1 MVNSSSININK
12 STAKVFDILSTHP
25 YICAFIVCLFVH
37 FFTFAQ
43 EELIPG
49 NTMLIG
55 SALLTSAG
63 IATVL
68 KKNKKGQIPF
78 ITAILFSLAII
89 CAIFVFNSCFIPGR
103 RGVWII
109 LVCFVAMILCGIYF
123 KKYITRRELTDRF
136 ISLIILGAGFLTK
149 LMYIF
154 YTDMYTR
161 QNDVGAFTGT
171 PDDAGHFGYIEYLMY
186 NHHLPDFDVRTRWQ
200 FYHPPL
206 HHTIS
211 AVWIYI
217 NQNIFGLDF
226 NSSRE
231 SLQILSLFY
240 TMAIIISAY
249 KIMRH
254 FKLSG
259 VSLYAPLAVIS
270 FYPAFTFF
278 SGALNNDPLATALT
292 AGACLAAIKWY
303 ESQKMNDIIRL
314 AFCIG
319 LGMMSKLSA
328 ALIAFPVAFLFLN
341 VFISHFKKKLKKL
354 FIQYIY
360 FGAICIPLAL
370 WYQIR
375 NHFRFGVPITYV
387 QELGKDSDQY
397 IGNIGFWERVT
408 NFSAYQFK
416 GIFQHWAY
424 RDENGILTGDNEMNP
439 LICILKNSILG
450 EGNNETSFRIGEH
463 ISSIMTFFFIVN
475 LIIAAAAIVFMIV
488 ICFRKTT
495 ANAVMKAFFIFFH
508 IIMIANFYQMAA
520 DYPFVCTMNFRY
532 ITLTVITG
540 ALFCG
545 LFLQSLQK
553 SSKSVKKTANV
564 ISLTLSVLFS
574 VCAIWEITAMCF
586 PK

>member
-1 MVNSSSININK
+1 MVNKSSINK
-12 STAKVFDILSTHP
+12 GTARVFDILSSHP
-25 YICAFIVCLFVH
+25 YVCAFIVCLFVH

-43 EELIPG
+43 EELIPA

-55 SALLTSAG
+55 SAVLAFAG
-63 IATVL
+63 IGTVWA
-68 KKNKKGQIPF
+68 KYKKGQFPF
-78 ITAILFSLAII
+78 ITAIFFSIAVIGV
-89 CAIFVFNSCFIPGR
+89 IFAFNVSFISGG

-109 LVCFVAMILCGIYF
+109 FVCLAAMIPGSIYF
-123 KKYITRRELTDRF
+123 RKHILTKEKNERF
-136 ISLIILGAGFLTK
+136 ISLILLGTGFLTK

-154 YTDMYTR
+154 YTDMYAR

-171 PDDAGHFGYIEYLMY
+171 PDDAGHFGYIEYLLY
-186 NHHLPDFDVRTRWQ
+186 NHHLADFDVRTRWQ

-240 TMAIIISAY
+240 TMVIIITAY
-249 KIMRH
+249 KILRY

-270 FYPAFTFF
+270 FHPAFTFF

-292 AGACLAAIKWY
+292 ALACLASIKWY
-303 ESQKMNDIIRL
+303 ESQKMKDIIIL
-314 AFCIG
+314 ALCIG
-319 LGMMSKLSA
+319 LGMMTKLSA
-328 ALIAFPVAFLFLN
+328 ALVAFPVAFLFLI
-341 VFISHFKKKLKKL
+341 VFITNIKKKWKK
-354 FIQYIY
+354 FSIQYIC
-360 FGAICIPLAL
+360 FGAICFPLAL

-375 NHFRFGVPITYV
+375 SHFRFGVPITYV
-387 QELGKDSDQY
+387 QELGKDIDQY
-397 IGNIGFWERVT
+397 VGNTSFWDRVT

-424 RDENGILTGDNEMNP
+424 RDENGMLTGHNEMNP
-439 LICILKNSILG
+439 LICILKNSIFG
-450 EGNNETSFRIGEH
+450 EENNESRFRISEH
-463 ISSIMTFFFIVN
+463 ISSIMTVFFIVN
-475 LIIAAAAIVFMIV
+475 LIIAAAAIVFMIA

-495 ANAVMKAFFIFFH
+495 ANTGMKAFFIVFH
-508 IIMIANFYQMAA
+508 IIMIANFYKMAA

-532 ITLTVITG
+532 ITLTVMTG

-553 SSKSVKKTANV
+553 SSKRVKNAANK
-564 ISLTLSVLFS
+564 ISITLSVLFS
-574 VCAIWEITAMCF
+574 VCAIWEITAMCY
-586 PK
+586 PR